1 MQLHP
6 MISTE
11 VQSHT
16 SPVENPLLAQ
26 LSLVESQLL
35 ALQDV
40 SIDTSTLSRSR
51 RNDSQK
57 TTGLELLLQ
66 SCLNLSLRSQS
77 ISLLLL
83 YTLALLLRLV
93 GGSLL
98 LASSAEVGSV
108 VGLIPLSERGS
119 INVDNGRLGEGVG
132 SDEFVV
138 GRMESDDNHTDFAG
152 NALRSPREVAG
163 FETESTELSVATTGT
178 DEMDSLGSD
187 TGVGFLS
194 AGFESALLPCKNS
207 QFSGR
212 NTCLR
217 TCGLSTTHGNMHAWR
232 QRQSACV
239 CCHEKYP

>member
-1 MQLHP
+1 

-119 INVDNGRLGEGVG
+119 IDVDDGRLGEGVG

-138 GRMESDDNHTDFAG
+138 GRMESNDNYTDLAG
-152 NALRSPREVAG
+152 NTLRGP
-163 FETESTELSVATTGT
+163 
-178 DEMDSLGSD
+178 
-187 TGVGFLS
+187 
-194 AGFESALLPCKNS
+194 
-207 QFSGR
+207 
-212 NTCLR
+212 
-217 TCGLSTTHGNMHAWR
+217 
-232 QRQSACV
+232 
-239 CCHEKYP
+239 